1 MKDFYEVL
9 GVDRNANEN
18 DIKNAYRNL
27 AKKWHPDRFST
38 KSEEERK
45 EAEEKFKEI
54 SEAYDT
60 LSNPEKRQAYD
71 MGGFDPFSDMG
82 GFNPFE
88 GFNPFGDMG
97 GFNPFGRN
105 RQMKQKGETAYVD
118 VNVTLKEIFNGKNKT
133 IEYDVLTECPHCKGM
148 KSMNPDNVKTC
159 PHCHGTG
166 MMTRQ
171 TRKGNMVEI
180 QQSPCPHCHGT
191 GTIITDPCPHCNG
204 YGLLMEK
211 KTINIT
217 IPKNATTNPEMAIQN
232 AGHACPKSKNV
243 QTENGDLVITFNLVD
258 DGYYKFVPPSNI
270 LHVEKINLSDALLG
284 TTLKV
289 KDIEGK
295 EIKIKVDKLTPPD
308 KVYTFENKGM
318 SDRFG
323 NRGVFGVKL
332 EYVMPNK
339 LTPELEKALKNLK

>member
-1 MKDFYEVL
+1 MRDFYEVL
-9 GVDRNANEN
+9 GVDRDANEN

-71 MGGFDPFSDMG
+71 MGGFDPFD
-82 GFNPFE
+82 GFDPFA

-97 GFNPFGRN
+97 GFGPFGRS

-118 VNVTLKEIFNGKNKT
+118 VNVTLKDIFNGENKT

-159 PHCHGTG
+159 PHCQGTG

-171 TRKGNMVEI
+171 TRKGNMVEF
-180 QQSPCPHCHGT
+180 QQSPCPHCHMT
-191 GTIITDPCPHCNG
+191 GVIITDPCPHCKG
-204 YGLLMEK
+204 EGLLLEK

-217 IPKNATTNPEMAIQN
+217 IPNNATINPRIGIQN

-243 QTENGDLVITFNLVD
+243 HTENGDLVITFNLVD
-258 DGYYKFVPPSNI
+258 DGYYKFIPPSNI

-295 EIKIKVDKLTPPD
+295 EIKIKVDELTPPD
-308 KVYTFENKGM
+308 KVYTFEDKGM
-318 SDRFG
+318 MDLFG

-339 LTPELEKALKNLK
+339 LSSDLKKALKNLK

>member
-1 MKDFYEVL
+1 MRDFYEVL
-9 GVDRNANEN
+9 GVDRDANEN

-71 MGGFDPFSDMG
+71 MGGFDPFDGFDPFAGFNPFDDMG
-82 GFNPFE
+82 GFS
-88 GFNPFGDMG
+88 
-97 GFNPFGRN
+97 PFGRN

-118 VNVTLKEIFNGKNKT
+118 VNVTLKDIFNGESKT

-159 PHCHGTG
+159 PHCQGTG

-180 QQSPCPHCHGT
+180 QQSPCPHCHAT

-204 YGLLMEK
+204 EGLILEK

-217 IPKNATTNPEMAIQN
+217 IPKNANTNPRIGIQN

-243 QTENGDLVITFNLVD
+243 HTENGDLVITFNLVD
-258 DGYYKFVPPSNI
+258 DGYYKFIPPSNI

-295 EIKIKVDKLTPPD
+295 EIKIKVDELTSPD

-318 SDRFG
+318 MDLFG

-339 LTPELEKALKNLK
+339 LTPDLKKALKNLK

>member
-1 MKDFYEVL
+1 MRDFYEVL
-9 GVDRNANEN
+9 GVSKDATEN

-38 KSEEERK
+38 KSEDERK

-71 MGGFDPFSDMG
+71 MGGFNPFDGFDPFA
-82 GFNPFE
+82 GFNPFD
-88 GFNPFGDMG
+88 NMS

-105 RQMKQKGETAYVD
+105 RQMKQKGETAYVKVD
-118 VNVTLKEIFNGKNKT
+118 VTLKDIFNGSKKN
-133 IEYDVLTECPHCKGM
+133 IEYEVLTECPHCKGM
-148 KSMNPDNVKTC
+148 KSINPDNVKTC
-159 PHCHGTG
+159 PHCQGTG
-166 MMTRQ
+166 MMTKHTQ
-171 TRKGNMVEI
+171 KGNMVEI
-180 QQSPCPHCHGT
+180 HRTACPHCNGT
-191 GTIITDPCPHCNG
+191 GAIITDPCPHCNG
-204 YGLLMEK
+204 NGLVMEK

-217 IPKNATTNPEMAIQN
+217 VPKNATTNPRIGIQN

-243 QTENGDLVITFNLVD
+243 HTENGDLVVTFNLVD
-258 DGYYKFVPPSNI
+258 DGYYKFIPPSNI

-295 EIKIKVDKLTPPD
+295 EIKIKVDELTPPD

-318 SDRFG
+318 FDMFG

-339 LTPELEKALKNLK
+339 LTSDLKKALKNLK